1 MLNLLV
7 SQPRRTLLAA
17 LLFVIVAGA
26 IGGPLAGSLKSS
38 GSSAP
43 SGADSEVAV
52 RQIQAA
58 THLEPTAGVVLLVNT
73 PAGALASRARL
84 ASARIRLAAV
94 AGIAQTTAPAAVAR
108 NGRLALLTG
117 TLRAGAQDGKVA
129 QSALHAFAHVR
140 GVTVGGPAV
149 AGRQIS
155 GTVSKDLGL
164 AELIAF
170 PLLLVLS
177 LVFFRG
183 RAALMPLIV
192 GITTVLGTFLAL
204 TAVNHVYGLSVFALN
219 LVIGLG
225 LGLSIDYTLLL
236 LTRFRD
242 ELGAGATAAQAIR
255 TTISTAGRTIAFSAA
270 TVACALATLTLF
282 SQGFL
287 KSMGIAGAT
296 VALVAA
302 AAALVLTPA
311 LLAVWGVKL
320 ARPGTRGQHGNGR
333 WYRLARRRAN
343 ARPEDGRWYRL
354 AQAVTR
360 RPGAVAAVTAV
371 AMLALA
377 LPALSTLWSP
387 IDSTA
392 VPTGQSA
399 RTVSDATGRYFRG
412 AGQAPVTV
420 AIEASR
426 SQQAGVAAYARRVA
440 SLHGV
445 QHATRPAALGSS
457 LWTVNAEVA
466 GDPAGP
472 AAQRVVREVRNLH
485 APFGTKVTGPAAEFV
500 DQQAAIGSRL
510 LPAIALLAGLTFL
523 VLWLMTG
530 SVVLPAKAI
539 VMNALTVGVALASLV
554 LVYQHGHLRG
564 LLGYTP
570 NGGVEP
576 TDFVV
581 TATLVFA
588 LSTDYG
594 VFLLGRIKEAREE
607 GLSERQAVA
616 AGVGR
621 TGRVITAAAILLAVA
636 IGAFSTSS
644 ISFIQQIGLATAT
657 GVLVDAFIV
666 RSLLVPSLMA
676 LLGRWNWW
684 APAPLRR
691 LHDRIGGRATGG
703 IEAHATDRVEA
714 SETHSAPRR
723 RPANRPERPSAPG
736 TRQST

>member
-1 MLNLLV
+1 MRNGSPRVTICRMLNLLV
-7 SQPRRTLLAA
+7 SHPRRTLLAA

-52 RQIQAA
+52 RQIQVA

-94 AGIAQTTAPAAVAR
+94 SGIAQTTAPAAVAR

-117 TLRAGAQDGKVA
+117 TLRAGAEDKNVA

-149 AGRQIS
+149 AGQQIS

-170 PLLLVLS
+170 PFLLVLS

-242 ELGAGATAAQAIR
+242 ELGAGATTAQAIR
-255 TTISTAGRTIAFSAA
+255 TTMSTAGRTIAFSAA

-302 AAALVLTPA
+302 AAGAGPYAGAIGGLGRQARAPRCARTAREWALVL
-311 LLAVWGVKL
+311 
-320 ARPGTRGQHGNGR
+320 PGAAPRECATRG
-333 WYRLARRRAN
+333 LALV
-343 ARPEDGRWYRL
+343 RL

-360 RPGAVAAVTAV
+360 RPGAVATVTAV

-377 LPALSTLWSP
+377 LPALSTVWSP

-412 AGQAPVTV
+412 VGQAPVTV
-420 AIEASR
+420 AIEGSR

-445 QHATRPAALGSS
+445 QHATRPAALGGS

-500 DQQAAIGSRL
+500 DQQAAIGSRV

-581 TATLVFA
+581 TTTLVFA

-691 LHDRIGGRATGG
+691 LHDRIGAATGG
-703 IEAHATDRVEA
+703 IEARATDRVEA

-723 RPANRPERPSAPG
+723 Q
-736 TRQST
+736 TRQPA